1 MFHASRARFVLALCT
16 ATVVGAPT
24 AHASLA
30 IQPAESGAA
39 PAGEAHRFTER
50 AVADFEAGRYEQA
63 VENFERAY
71 ALDGNVNNLFNIGRV
86 YEEAGDLPAAIDY
99 YTRFLEQPGVSLEY
113 REATL
118 ERLEVLE
125 RTLEATRKGE
135 GDDAATKGDGGAS
148 EPPPPGVEGE
158 DDDHDDPPPP
168 IDDAAQA
175 RARKQRVAGWAV
187 LGVGGVALVAG
198 GAIAGVTASTASA
211 LADET
216 DPSTRAD
223 LALRGQSLA
232 PAADAL
238 LISGGTLALVGLVV
252 ALTAKRERSAKA
264 TALAPTMLRRG
275 AGLSFAT
282 HF

>member
-1 MFHASRARFVLALCT
+1 VPDMFHASRARFVLALCT

-125 RTLEATRKGE
+125 RTLAATRKNE
-135 GDDAATKGDGGAS
+135 GDDAAAEGARAGAT
-148 EPPPPGVEGE
+148 EPPPPAVEGE
-158 DDDHDDPPPP
+158 DDPPPP

-216 DPSTRAD
+216 DPSARAD
-223 LALRGQSLA
+223 LILRGQSLA

-252 ALTAKRERSAKA
+252 ALTAKPERSAKA

-282 HF
+282 NF

>member
-125 RTLEATRKGE
+125 RTLAATRKNE
-135 GDDAATKGDGGAS
+135 GDGAAAEGDGGDAS
-148 EPPPPGVEGE
+148 GPPPPSVEGE
-158 DDDHDDPPPP
+158 GEDDPPPP

-187 LGVGGVALVAG
+187 LGVGGVALVAS

-216 DPSTRAD
+216 DPSARAD

-252 ALTAKRERSAKA
+252 ALTAKPERAAKA

>member
-16 ATVVGAPT
+16 ATVVAAPT

-125 RTLEATRKGE
+125 RTLEATRKDGR
-135 GDDAATKGDGGAS
+135 DDAATKGDGGAS

-158 DDDHDDPPPP
+158 DDDDDETPPP